1 MSSARRL
8 SRNPCFIAPQ
18 LTPGEVKSEPTPGE
32 VKSEPAEADLALDHR
47 VVPLEN
53 N

>member
-18 LTPGEVKSEPTPGE
+18 LTPGEVKSEP
-32 VKSEPAEADLALDHR
+32 AEADLALDHR
-47 VVPLEN
+47 VVPLVN